1 MSNIPRSLPSLSR
14 RLSLVCFLVIAL
26 SLLLVH
32 LISPRAL
39 ERHGAMLLAT
49 MAIGVV
55 VAVVVVMWLTQ
66 FVTRPLQRL
75 ARVAEAYAQ
84 EQFAVPVPAASIREV
99 HELGR
104 ALQAM
109 AEAIGGHLAELTTQR
124 NQATAIV
131 ESLAE
136 GVIALDAHGHIVL
149 FNPAAGRLLGATAE
163 TVVGR
168 SLFETIRQRELHELA
183 RAVLQHRQRA
193 TRDVTLFQPQERFL
207 RVHGLPCEGAGAD
220 PTGPRAILVIQDV
233 TEHVRYDQLRKEFVA
248 NVSHELK
255 SPLTSIR
262 SLIETLLSG
271 ALEDPANNRRF
282 VQLIEEDATRLSCLI
297 DDLLSLSQIESQAVP
312 LKLAV
317 VPLKPLVDSVI
328 ASCQSAMAQRGIRCE
343 PALPDGLAVHADAD
357 RLRQILANLLDNAIK
372 YNKDHGSIQ
381 IAATREGEMV
391 KVTVSDTGIGIP
403 AQDLPRIFERFYRVD
418 KARSRELG
426 GTGLGLSI
434 VKHLV
439 ESHRGTVSV
448 ESRFGHGSAFS
459 FTLPL
464 VS

>member
-1 MSNIPRSLPSLSR
+1 MSNIPGSLPSLSR
-14 RLSLVCFLVIAL
+14 RLSLLCLFVIAL
-26 SLLLVH
+26 LALLVY
-32 LISPRAL
+32 LIGPRVL
-39 ERHGAMLLAT
+39 EHRETMLLMT
-49 MAIGVV
+49 VAIGVG
-55 VAVVVVMWLTQ
+55 VAVVIVMWLTR

-75 ARVAEAYAQ
+75 TRVAQAYAQ
-84 EQFAVPVPAASIREV
+84 EQFAVPVPTAAVREV
-99 HELGR
+99 EELNR
-104 ALQAM
+104 ALHAM

-124 NQATAIV
+124 NQATTIV
-131 ESLAE
+131 ESMAE
-136 GVIALDAHGHIVL
+136 GVIALDAQGRLVL

-207 RVHGLPCEGAGAD
+207 RVHGMPCGGAG
-220 PTGPRAILVIQDV
+220 PTGPSAILVIQDV

-262 SLIETLLSG
+262 SLTETLLGG
-271 ALEDPANNRRF
+271 ALEDPANKRRF
-282 VQLIEEDATRLSCLI
+282 VQLIDEDATRLSRLI
-297 DDLLSLSQIESQAVP
+297 DDLLALSQIESQAVP
-312 LKLAV
+312 LKLAA
-317 VPLKPLVDSVI
+317 VPLKPLVESVI
-328 ASCQSAMAQRGIRCE
+328 ASCQSAMAQRGIQCE
-343 PALPDGLAVHADAD
+343 RALPESLAVRADAD
-357 RLRQILANLLDNAIK
+357 RLRQILANLLENAIK

-381 IAATREGEMV
+381 VTATREREMI

-403 AQDLPRIFERFYRVD
+403 AHDLPRIFERFYRVD

-439 ESHRGTVSV
+439 ESHHGTVSV

-464 VS
+464 AS